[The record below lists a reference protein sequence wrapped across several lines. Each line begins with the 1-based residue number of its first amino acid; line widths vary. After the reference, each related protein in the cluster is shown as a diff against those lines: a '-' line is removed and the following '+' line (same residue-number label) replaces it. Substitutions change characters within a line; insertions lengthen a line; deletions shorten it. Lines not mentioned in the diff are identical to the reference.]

1 MQHKVIDVED
11 VVIRFAGDSGDGMQ
25 LTGSLFANMSAV
37 YGNELST
44 FPDFPAEIRAPHGT
58 VSGVSGFQVH
68 FGSGHVTT
76 PGDYC
81 DMLVA
86 MNPAALKSNARWLKR
101 TALVLVDEDTF
112 NEDGMKKAG
121 FKTDNPFTE
130 LKIDDRTVIVSPI
143 TTLTEESLKD
153 SGLDLKTI
161 HKCKNMFTLGMA
173 SFIYNRPVG
182 HIYEYLEKKFGKKHP
197 ELIAPNRKALDDGYN
212 YASNIQA
219 VANTYMVV
227 PAHMKKGLYRNI
239 TGNQA
244 IAWGFMAASEKSGR
258 PLFCG
263 SYPITPATGIL
274 EELAI
279 HKYLG
284 VKTVQAEDE
293 IAGICTAIG
302 AAFAG
307 NLAVTTTS
315 GPGLSLKSEALGLA
329 VMTELPLVVVDVQ
342 RAGPSTGIPTKT
354 EQTDLAQVLYGRN
367 GECPMVVLA
376 AHSPAHCFDAAFMA
390 AKLALEHMMPVA
402 LLSEGFL
409 GNGSEPWHIPSMKDY
424 PEIKPPYATA
434 EDAPFRPFVRDEK
447 TFVRKWAVP
456 GQKGL
461 EHRVGGLEKSPQGV
475 LSSDPENHELM
486 VRNRAEKVA
495 RVADAIPLLSV
506 DGPAS
511 GELLVVGWGGTY
523 GHILSAVH
531 EMRNAGAEISQVHFD
546 YINPLPKNTGEVLS
560 AFRKI
565 LVCELNS
572 GQFAD
577 WLRARYPGHDY
588 IQCNKVQGQPFLVHE
603 ITDAIRKALEN

>member
-1 MQHKVIDVED
+1 MQHKVIDVDD

-25 LTGSLFANMSAV
+25 LTGSLFANMSAI

-68 FGSGHVTT
+68 FGSGHITT
-76 PGDYC
+76 PGDFC

-86 MNPAALKSNARWLKR
+86 MNPAALKSNAKWLKR

-112 NEDGMKKAG
+112 DEEGIRKAG
-121 FKTDNPFTE
+121 FKTMDPITE
-130 LKIDDRTVIVSPI
+130 LGIEDRTIIISPV
-143 TTLTEESLKD
+143 TSLTEESLKD

-161 HKCKNMFTLGMA
+161 HKCKNMFILGMA
-173 SFIYNRPVG
+173 SFIYSRPVG
-182 HIYEYLEKKFGKKHP
+182 HLYDYLDRKFGKKHP
-197 ELIAPNRKALDDGYN
+197 ELIAPNRKVLDDGYN

-219 VANTYMVV
+219 IANTYTVV
-227 PAHMKKGLYRNI
+227 PAAMEKGTYRNI

-244 IAWGFMAASEKSGR
+244 IAWGLMAASEKSGR

-284 VKTVQAEDE
+284 VKTMQAEDE
-293 IAGICTAIG
+293 IAGVCTAIG

-307 NLAVTTTS
+307 DLAVTTTS

-354 EQTDLAQVLYGRN
+354 EQTDLAQALYGRN
-367 GECPMVVLA
+367 GECPMVVMA

-390 AKLALEHMMPVA
+390 SKLALEHMTPVL

-424 PEIKPPYATA
+424 PEIRPPYATE
-434 EDAPFRPFVRDEK
+434 EDLPYKPFIRDGK
-447 TFVRKWAVP
+447 TSVRKWVFP
-456 GQKGL
+456 GRKGF

-475 LSSDPENHELM
+475 LSSDPLNHELM
-486 VRNRAEKVA
+486 VKARAEKVA
-495 RVADAIPLLSV
+495 RVADAIPPLEV

-511 GELLVVGWGGTY
+511 GRLLVVGWGGTA

-531 EMRNAGAEISQVHFD
+531 DVRKGGKEVSRVHFD
-546 YINPLPKNTGEVLS
+546 YINPLPANTGEVLS
-560 AFRKI
+560 GFDRI

-577 WLRARYPGHDY
+577 WLKVKYPGHEY
-588 IQCNKVQGQPFLVHE
+588 LQCNKVQGQPFLVQD
-603 ITDAIRKALEN
+603 IVDAIEKAL

>member
-25 LTGSLFANMSAV
+25 LTGSLFADMSAI

-76 PGDYC
+76 PGDFC

-86 MNPAALKSNARWLKR
+86 MNPAALRSNSKWLKR

-112 NEDGMKKAG
+112 DEEGMKKAG
-121 FKTDNPFTE
+121 FKTMDPFSE
-130 LKIDDRTVIVSPI
+130 LRIDDRTIIVAPV
-143 TTLTEESLKD
+143 TTLTAESLKD
-153 SGLDLKTI
+153 SGLDMKTV
-161 HKCKNMFTLGMA
+161 HKCKNMFILGMA
-173 SFIYNRPVG
+173 SFIYSRPVE
-182 HIYEYLEKKFGKKHP
+182 HIYGYLERKFGRKHP
-197 ELIAPNRKALDDGYN
+197 ELIAPNKKVLNDGYN

-219 VANTYMVV
+219 IANTYTVV
-227 PAHMKKGLYRNI
+227 PAHLKKGLYRNI

-244 IAWGFMAASEKSGR
+244 IAWGFLAASEKSGR

-284 VKTVQAEDE
+284 ARTVQAEDE

-307 NLAVTTTS
+307 DLAVTTTS

-354 EQTDLAQVLYGRN
+354 EQTDLAQTLYGRN
-367 GECPMVVLA
+367 GECPMVVMA

-390 AKLALEHMMPVA
+390 SKLALEHMMPVA

-409 GNGSEPWHIPSMKDY
+409 GNGSEPWCIPSMADY
-424 PEIKPPYATA
+424 PEIKPPYA
-434 EDAPFRPFVRDEK
+434 DAGETPFRPFVRDGK
-447 TFVRKWAVP
+447 TYVRKWAFP

-486 VRNRAEKVA
+486 VKSRAEKVA
-495 RVADAIPLLSV
+495 RVADVIPPLEI
-506 DGPAS
+506 DGPAA

-531 EMRNAGAEISQVHFD
+531 EVRKSGREVSQVHFD
-546 YINPLPKNTGEVLS
+546 YINPLPSNTGEVLS
-560 AFRKI
+560 GFRKI

-577 WLRARYPGHDY
+577 WLRSRYPGHDY
-588 IQCNKVQGQPFLVHE
+588 IQCNKVQGQPFLVQE
-603 ITDAIRKALEN
+603 IVDAIMDVLQN

>member
-25 LTGSLFANMSAV
+25 LTGSLFADMSAI

-76 PGDYC
+76 PGDFC

-86 MNPAALKSNARWLKR
+86 MNPAALKSNAKWLKR

-112 NEDGMKKAG
+112 DEEGMKKAG
-121 FKTDNPFTE
+121 FKTMDPFSE
-130 LKIDDRTVIVSPI
+130 LRIDDRTIIVAPV
-143 TTLTEESLKD
+143 TTLTAESLKD
-153 SGLDLKTI
+153 SGLDMKTV
-161 HKCKNMFTLGMA
+161 HKCKNMFILGMA
-173 SFIYNRPVG
+173 SFIYSRPVE
-182 HIYEYLEKKFGKKHP
+182 HIYGYLERKFVRKHP
-197 ELIAPNRKALDDGYN
+197 ELIAPNKKVLNDGYN

-219 VANTYMVV
+219 IANTYTVV
-227 PAHMKKGLYRNI
+227 PAHLKKGLYRNI

-244 IAWGFMAASEKSGR
+244 IAWGFLAASEKSGR

-284 VKTVQAEDE
+284 ARTVQAEDE

-307 NLAVTTTS
+307 DLAVTTTS

-354 EQTDLAQVLYGRN
+354 EQTDLAQALYGRN
-367 GECPMVVLA
+367 GECPMVVMA

-390 AKLALEHMMPVA
+390 SKLALEHMMPVA

-409 GNGSEPWHIPSMKDY
+409 GNGSEPWCIPSMADY
-424 PEIKPPYATA
+424 PEIKPPYA
-434 EDAPFRPFVRDEK
+434 DAGETPFRPFVRDGK
-447 TFVRKWAVP
+447 TYVRKWAFP

-486 VRNRAEKVA
+486 VKSRAEKVA
-495 RVADAIPLLSV
+495 RVADVIPPLEI
-506 DGPAS
+506 DGPAA

-531 EMRNAGAEISQVHFD
+531 EVRKSGREVSQVHFD
-546 YINPLPKNTGEVLS
+546 YINPLPSNTGEVLS
-560 AFRKI
+560 GFRKI

-577 WLRARYPGHDY
+577 WLRSRYPGHDY
-588 IQCNKVQGQPFLVHE
+588 IQCNKVQGQPFLVQE
-603 ITDAIRKALEN
+603 IVDAIMDVLQN